1 MKIPFKN
8 QLVLML
14 LGLLTYNINLAQ
26 QLEAQFDYAQFQTP
40 ESAFI
45 ETYISIES
53 NSIRYVQNDQNE
65 YVGTVLI
72 TMLFSKNDEVVYG
85 DKYQLSSPVM
95 KDTNFVDPDFV
106 YSQRF
111 IDQQRYFLEDGKYT
125 LSLSIEDLNKTNSKT
140 VHQQELE
147 VKKQDGISDI
157 QFIESYKESKQTSML
172 SKSGY
177 DLVPFTSNFY
187 NEKNDKLTF
196 YFEYYNANEQIVLLQ
211 TKIQSHAS
219 DQLVNNLAISKK
231 SKGNKTPML
240 GSFL

>member
-1 MKIPFKN
+1 M
-8 QLVLML
+8 LVRFSLQC
-14 LGLLTYNINLAQ
+14 Y
-26 QLEAQFDYAQFQTP
+26 FQ
-40 ESAFI
+40 
-45 ETYISIES
+45 
-53 NSIRYVQNDQNE
+53 
-65 YVGTVLI
+65 
-72 TMLFSKNDEVVYG
+72 KNDEVVYG

-240 GSFL
+240 GSFSVSTIPTGTYYLMVNAINEANELVDSTKNCFLKSTKMSLKIIFKSKTPLLQLLPTKTL

>member
-72 TMLFSKNDEVVYG
+72 TMLFSK
-85 DKYQLSSPVM
+85 K
-95 KDTNFVDPDFV
+95 
-106 YSQRF
+106 
-111 IDQQRYFLEDGKYT
+111 
-125 LSLSIEDLNKTNSKT
+125 
-140 VHQQELE
+140 
-147 VKKQDGISDI
+147 
-157 QFIESYKESKQTSML
+157 
-172 SKSGY
+172 
-177 DLVPFTSNFY
+177 
-187 NEKNDKLTF
+187 
-196 YFEYYNANEQIVLLQ
+196 
-211 TKIQSHAS
+211 
-219 DQLVNNLAISKK
+219 
-231 SKGNKTPML
+231 
-240 GSFL
+240 